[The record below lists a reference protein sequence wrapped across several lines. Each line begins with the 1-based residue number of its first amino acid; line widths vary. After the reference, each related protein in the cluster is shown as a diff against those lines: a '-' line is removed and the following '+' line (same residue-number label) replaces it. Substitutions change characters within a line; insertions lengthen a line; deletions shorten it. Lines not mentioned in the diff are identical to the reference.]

1 MKAIKFR
8 YAILADRTDIPKKLA
23 VSGLAQGV
31 HVNPEFFTRRGLPTP
46 KTRVGRIL
54 AMNRLF
60 TDLATN
66 KKDAARSRTRMR
78 RASNLVNVRVVRYGT
93 GEPVAI

>member
-1 MKAIKFR
+1 MNTIEFR

-23 VSGLAQGV
+23 VSGMSNGIEV
-31 HVNPEFFTRRGLPTP
+31 KPEYFTRRGLPVP
-46 KTRVGRIL
+46 KTRVGRII
-54 AMNRLF
+54 AINRLF

-66 KKDAARSRTRMR
+66 KKDAAKSRNRMR
-78 RASNLVNVRVVRYGT
+78 RFKYLTNVRVVRYGT